1 MNPLPTELLP
11 LQRAQQM
18 AQRMVARTRLLRGL
32 RLLTILLIAE
42 LLLDAVYPLPPVVR
56 LAWLALGASLL
67 LYLLRQFVRRAPLD
81 HAALQAAAER
91 VQTTLALRHDE
102 LRNPVHFAAEAQPH
116 DSALR
121 RQLQQRAV
129 KRGGELLARHRA
141 ALRPARLPALD
152 QMVLLGA
159 SLGVLALLTAA
170 QPRLVTVGLARLI
183 DPWADIAP
191 FGLTQVQVR
200 WSPSTP
206 LLGEDVTLTVQT
218 TGQRPAWVEMVEFGP
233 DGRRWRLDEIRAG
246 WFSRQLTQLDSPVG
260 FRIETPHGR
269 SAWLTIE
276 PGFPQPAEVNPSRA
290 WEPTADEL
298 TRAANSPVTDRA
310 ARRQVEDRLRQLLQ
324 AAQQGAQAPASAD
337 INSLSAARRE
347 ALDALTG
354 AGSGDAPPGSPG
366 TPGFPGSAASDGG
379 GPWALSQTTPEPE
392 QREGLAGVAQTARW
406 ARHLAE
412 AAAHDLRAWRQGAGS
427 GGAGALARQPG
438 AEASAPLVTPTPR
451 GAPRQETVAAERE
464 QGQTELPMTELP
476 AHYRQLI
483 GAYFQAL
490 AREE

>member
-18 AQRMVARTRLLRGL
+18 AQRMAARTRLLRGL

-67 LYLLRQFVRRAPLD
+67 LGLLRQFVRRLPLD
-81 HAALQAAAER
+81 HAALQAAADR
-91 VQTTLALRHDE
+91 AQTTLALRHDE

-116 DSALR
+116 DAPLR

-129 KRGGELLARHRA
+129 ARGGELLTRHRA
-141 ALRPARLPALD
+141 ALQPARLPALD

-159 SLGVLALLTAA
+159 SLGVLALLSAA
-170 QPRLVTVGLARLI
+170 QPRLVMIGLARLV

-191 FGLTQVQVR
+191 FGLTQVQVS

-206 LLGEDVTLTVQT
+206 LLGDDVMLTVQT
-218 TGQRPAWVEMVEFGP
+218 TGQHPAWVEMVEFGA
-233 DGRRWRLDEIRAG
+233 DGRRWRLDEIRVG
-246 WFSRQLTQLDSPVG
+246 WFSRQLTQLDSPLG

-276 PGFPQPAEVNPSRA
+276 PGFPQHTDANPSRA
-290 WEPTADEL
+290 REPTAEEL
-298 TRAANSPVTDRA
+298 TRIAHSATTDRA

-324 AAQQGAQAPASAD
+324 AAREGAQAPASTD
-337 INSLSAARRE
+337 INSLSAARSE

-354 AGSGDAPPGSPG
+354 VSDGNAPEGA
-366 TPGFPGSAASDGG
+366 AASDGG
-379 GPWALSQTTPEPE
+379 GTWALSQTTPEPE

-412 AAAHDLRAWRQGAGS
+412 AAAHDLRAWRRGAGS

-451 GAPRQETVAAERE
+451 GAPRQDTVAAERE